1 MDRPTQPASTVDR
14 IAHDLSRSIVA
25 GQLPAASQLP
35 SVRALC
41 ERYDVNIATM
51 QRVLSRLE
59 ALGLVRV
66 RHGSGATVVDIE
78 QAGGLELYPLT
89 LEVAA
94 REPARAARILA
105 DFLELRRVIALHSLF
120 ARAAELTAEA
130 HARLAAAFE
139 HFRQEA
145 RRQGAALEERA
156 RAEIE
161 ITRALVRALDQTASL
176 YVLNGLER
184 LLLSNRTLVRVAYAD
199 TEIERIEAAWSAV
212 LALLARPQALPEA
225 MPFLTATL
233 ESSDAD
239 LVARF
244 ERALT
249 EEARAQAA
257 RARRR
262 SPR

>member
-1 MDRPTQPASTVDR
+1 MDRSTPPASTVDR

-66 RHGSGATVVDIE
+66 RHGSGATVVDVA

-94 REPARAARILA
+94 GEPARAARILA
-105 DFLELRRVIALHSLF
+105 DFLELRRVVALHSLF
-120 ARAAELTAEA
+120 ARAAELTPEA

-139 HFRQEA
+139 HFRREA
-145 RRQGAALEERA
+145 RRKGASLEERA

-161 ITRALVRALDQTASL
+161 ITRTLVRALDQTAAL

-184 LLLSNRTLVRVAYAD
+184 LLLSNRTLVRVAYAQ
-199 TEIERIEAAWSAV
+199 TETDRIEEAWTAL
-212 LALLARPQALPEA
+212 LALLARPQELAEA
-225 MPFLTATL
+225 MPFLTALL
-233 ESSDAD
+233 ENSDAD

-249 EEARAQAA
+249 EEAKP
-257 RARRR
+257 RRR